1 MKKLII
7 TILIIII
14 VIVSSILIITAVGT
28 NNVDNNIKRA
38 KTALMINEHVDSIN
52 NMDMYYGNKK
62 YYIADYIFDNKEY
75 IGIMNTKYELIKK
88 EEKSKLYKIDG
99 NYEIGYKNDKIIYE
113 VKKKNKDGIVYY
125 YYDALNGELINKIDI
140 DR

>member
-75 IGIMNTKYELIKK
+75 IGIMNL
-88 EEKSKLYKIDG
+88 
-99 NYEIGYKNDKIIYE
+99 
-113 VKKKNKDGIVYY
+113 
-125 YYDALNGELINKIDI
+125 
-140 DR
+140 